1 MDVTARRYY
10 PRAQGRS
17 LCGMPA
23 ADARTI
29 DVDGPDGDVRKV
41 KLSSPDKVLWPA
53 TEHGRAVTKADL
65 VDYLLAVSGPFLAL
79 NGDRPMTLQRFPEGI
94 DGEEF
99 FAKRPPRGAPGFL
112 RTVLCTYPSRR
123 RHDQLVFDE
132 PAALAWAAQMATI
145 TFHPWPVRTANLDN
159 PDEFRIDLDPQPGR
173 GFSDAV
179 EAALALREVMAEVGL
194 TAFAKTSGNRGVHV
208 YARIAPTHEFQDVRH
223 GVIGVARELE
233 RRLPDLVTTSWW
245 KEERGER
252 VFVDFNQANRDRTI
266 AGAYSPRPL
275 PGAPVSTPLTWEEL
289 PDAVPSDFTVWTVPG
304 LLAERPCPWSGIED
318 AVGDISGALALW
330 DADLERGLGELN
342 FPPDYPKMPG
352 EPPRVPPSKRRTDRT
367 DDEYL
372 APKAERDAEWGT
384 AIVPPYGPML
394 AKAVKEFPKADVLF
408 EPKWDG
414 FRSLIWRSG
423 DHVEIGSRNTRS
435 MTRYFPELVEAVKA
449 NFPDPCCIDGEII
462 LIDPASGARLSFDLL
477 SQRIHPAASRINK
490 LAKETPASFVA
501 FDLLALGQTNYAEK
515 PFRHRRAALEKVLAD
530 AKPPIHLTRAT
541 ADRALARQ
549 WFEQFEGA
557 GLDGVIAKPL
567 DEPYAEDKR
576 VMWKIKHERTADCVV
591 AGYRLYRD
599 DDDAIG
605 SLLLGLYTDTGELNS
620 VGVIGAFPLERRRE
634 LFAELQPL
642 VTSFEGHPW
651 AWAQPEEVTP
661 DNRDQSFPRTP
672 TAAAHSR
679 WNARKDLSFTPLRP
693 ERVVEVRY
701 DHMEGVRFR
710 HTAQF
715 VRWRPDR
722 EPASCTYAQL
732 EEPVSY
738 DLADVLSGEDA

>member
-1 MDVTARRYY
+1 MSETVMLAV
-10 PRAQGRS
+10 P
-17 LCGMPA
+17 
-23 ADARTI
+23 
-29 DVDGPDGDVRKV
+29 GPDGVREV
-41 KLSSPDKVLWPA
+41 KLSNPDKVMWPA
-53 TEHGRAVTKADL
+53 SGMADGLSVTKRDL
-65 VDYLLAVSGPFLAL
+65 AEYLLAASGPFLAI
-79 NGDRPMTLQRFPEGI
+79 NGDRPMTLQRFPEGV

-99 FAKRPPRGAPGFL
+99 FSKRPPRGAPGFL
-112 RTVLCTYPSRR
+112 RTVTCTYPSRR
-123 RHDQLVFDE
+123 RHDQVVFDE
-132 PAALAWAAQMATI
+132 PASLAWAAQMGTI

-173 GFSDAV
+173 GFADAV
-179 EAALALREVMAEVGL
+179 EAAVALREVMAGVGL

-208 YARIAPTHEFQDVRH
+208 YARIRPTHEFQDVRH
-223 GVIGVARELE
+223 GVIAVARELE
-233 RRLPDLVTTSWW
+233 RRMPDLVTTSWW

-275 PGAPVSTPLTWEEL
+275 AWAPVSTPLAWREL
-289 PDAVPSDFTVWTVPG
+289 PDADPTAFTVRTVPG
-304 LLAERPCPWSGIED
+304 LLAERPCPWASMD
-318 AVGDISGALALW
+318 ADVGDIAGALALW

-342 FPPDYPKMPG
+342 FPPDYPKMPN
-352 EPPRVPPSKRRTDRT
+352 EPPRVPPSKRKADRPAE
-367 DDEYL
+367 EYL

-384 AIVPPYGPML
+384 PIVPPFGPML
-394 AKAVKEFPKADVLF
+394 AKPVKEFPKADVLF

-414 FRSLIWRSG
+414 FRTLIWRSG
-423 DHVEIGSRNTRS
+423 DMVELGSRNSRP
-435 MTRYFPELVEAVKA
+435 MTRYFPEIVEAVKA

-462 LIDPASGARLSFDLL
+462 LIDPASGDRLNFDLL
-477 SQRIHPAASRINK
+477 QQRIHPAASRIKK
-490 LAKETPASFVA
+490 LAEATPASFVA
-501 FDLLALGQTNYAEK
+501 FDLLALGAMNYAEL
-515 PFRHRRAALEKVLAD
+515 PFRERREALVKALVD
-530 AKPPIHLTRAT
+530 AKPPVYLTRAT
-541 ADRALARQ
+541 DDREEAKR

-591 AGYRLYRD
+591 AGYRLYRNET
-599 DDDAIG
+599 DAIG
-605 SLLLGLYTDTGELNS
+605 SLLLGLYTDDGTLNS
-620 VGVIGAFPLERRRE
+620 VGVIGAFPMERRRE
-634 LFAELQPL
+634 LFVELQPL
-642 VTSFEGHPW
+642 IAEWEGHPW
-651 AWAQPEEVTP
+651 SWAEPEGEAP

-679 WNARKDLSFTPLRP
+679 WNAKKDLSFTPLRP

-722 EPASCTYAQL
+722 EPESCTYAQL

-738 DLADVLSGEDA
+738 DLADVLGTPPAES